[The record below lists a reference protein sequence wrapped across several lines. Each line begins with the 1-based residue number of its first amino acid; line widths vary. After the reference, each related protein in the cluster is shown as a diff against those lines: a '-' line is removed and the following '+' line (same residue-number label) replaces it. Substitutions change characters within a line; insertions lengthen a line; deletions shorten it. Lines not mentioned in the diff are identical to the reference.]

1 MTPMVELARSN
12 PVDVRAKTLLPC
24 ALEHPSIALPRLETA
39 MEEPIRNSFERA
51 VRMQLDA
58 TVQVFTGPTRTLS
71 SDAIFLGERE
81 IGIEHQ
87 GSLYRLKIT
96 RQGKLILNK

>member
-1 MTPMVELARSN
+1 MER
-12 PVDVRAKTLLPC
+12 DTLQLPDERV
-24 ALEHPSIALPRLETA
+24 ATRQDTRFASSLPA
-39 MEEPIRNSFERA
+39 
-51 VRMQLDA
+51 
-58 TVQVFTGPTRTLS
+58 RTLDS
-71 SDAIFLGERE
+71 QSLFRGEHE